1 MSMII
6 QVISNKVKLNLGDEF
21 MHDNR
26 KWVITHFDLDKKDR
40 LKYFYALD
48 EEMTEVAVF
57 DSFDERIMELT
68 GVNHK
73 EIYNLKK
80 KLGE

>member
-1 MSMII
+1 MII
-6 QVISNKVKLNLGDEF
+6 QVTSNGYELNIGDEF
-21 MHDNR
+21 LHDNR
-26 KWVITHFDLDKKDR
+26 KWVITHFDIDKKDR

-48 EEMTEVAVF
+48 EEMTEIAVF

-68 GVNHK
+68 GNNHK

>member
-1 MSMII
+1 MII
-6 QVISNKVKLNLGDEF
+6 KFTSNGYELNIGDEF
-21 MHDNR
+21 LHDNR

-48 EEMTEVAVF
+48 EEMTEIAVF

-68 GVNHK
+68 GNNHK

>member
-1 MSMII
+1 MII
-6 QVISNKVKLNLGDEF
+6 QVTSNGYELNIGDEF
-21 MHDNR
+21 IHDNR

-48 EEMTEVAVF
+48 EEMTEIAVF

-68 GVNHK
+68 GNNHK

>member
-1 MSMII
+1 MII
-6 QVISNKVKLNLGDEF
+6 QVTSNGYELNIGDEF
-21 MHDNR
+21 LHDNR

-48 EEMTEVAVF
+48 EEMTEIAVF

-68 GVNHK
+68 GNNHK

>member
-1 MSMII
+1 MII
-6 QVISNKVKLNLGDEF
+6 QVTSNGYELNVGDEF
-21 MHDNR
+21 LHDNR
-26 KWVITHFDLDKKDR
+26 KWVITHFDIDKKDR

-48 EEMTEVAVF
+48 EEMTEIAVF

-68 GVNHK
+68 GNNHK

>member
-1 MSMII
+1 MII
-6 QVISNKVKLNLGDEF
+6 QVTSNGYELNIGDEF
-21 MHDNR
+21 IHDSR

-48 EEMTEVAVF
+48 EEMTEIAVF

-68 GVNHK
+68 GNNYK

>member
-1 MSMII
+1 MII
-6 QVISNKVKLNLGDEF
+6 QVTSNGYDLNIGDEF
-21 MHDNR
+21 IHDNR

-48 EEMTEVAVF
+48 EEMTEIAVF

-68 GVNHK
+68 GNNHK

>member
-1 MSMII
+1 MII
-6 QVISNKVKLNLGDEF
+6 QVTSNGYELNIGDEF
-21 MHDNR
+21 LHDNR
-26 KWVITHFDLDKKDR
+26 KWVMTHFDLDKKDR

-48 EEMTEVAVF
+48 EEMTEIAVF

-68 GVNHK
+68 GNNHK